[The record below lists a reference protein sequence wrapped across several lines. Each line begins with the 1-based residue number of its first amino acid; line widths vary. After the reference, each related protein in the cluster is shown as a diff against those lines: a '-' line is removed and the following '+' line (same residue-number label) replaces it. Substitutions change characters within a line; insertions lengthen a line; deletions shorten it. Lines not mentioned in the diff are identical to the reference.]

1 MTRKCLENSKV
12 RHELG
17 VECDPLADDYN
28 QLQAENELAVYWLNM
43 NGLDGD
49 LLSAKVDKK
58 IASTISLT
66 SKGSKE
72 RQQLL
77 KNAKSAGQR
86 FEITR
91 GSHLSCDDLLIS
103 KVLQSNELELKQ
115 MEKDKKERVA
125 MKICEDNAKKLLEIA
140 PGELKGEELT
150 TLLLWKGIKKRDHPK
165 LKKQKLELWL
175 RVKDNNPPVFNE
187 WTPADEAKMAK
198 LQSTDIDINDT
209 AIGRQ
214 KKVQ

>member
-1 MTRKCLENSKV
+1 M

-28 QLQAENELAVYWLNM
+28 QLQAENECAVYWLNM

-86 FEITR
+86 FEITG

-103 KVLQSNELELKQ
+103 KVLRSNELELK
-115 MEKDKKERVA
+115 
-125 MKICEDNAKKLLEIA
+125 
-140 PGELKGEELT
+140 
-150 TLLLWKGIKKRDHPK
+150 
-165 LKKQKLELWL
+165 
-175 RVKDNNPPVFNE
+175 
-187 WTPADEAKMAK
+187 
-198 LQSTDIDINDT
+198 
-209 AIGRQ
+209 
-214 KKVQ
+214 